1 MPKFND
7 LTVQRLGS
15 WLVIE
20 RAENN
25 GIVTQWLCR
34 CSCGEERI
42 VRAMHLVSG
51 ASQSCGCAR
60 EPVIMHGGAVGEFTK
75 KYKTW
80 RSIRRRTEN
89 PKSPDAHIYH
99 GLLYDKWQ
107 DFAAFDRDVPDP
119 PDASLT
125 IERIKNERG
134 YEPGNVRWASAAEQH
149 RNQSNCRP
157 IEFNGRTQLLSDWAK
172 EIGIGVP
179 GLRGRI
185 ERHGVE
191 VALTMPYKEK
201 NRGK

>member
-7 LTVQRLGS
+7 LTGQLLGS

-60 EPVIMHGGAVGEFTK
+60 EPVIKHGAAVNGEFTK
-75 KYKTW
+75 KYRTW
-80 RSIRRRTEN
+80 RSIRNRTEN
-89 PKSPDAHIYH
+89 PNNKDA
-99 GLLYDKWQ
+99 WQ

-119 PDASLT
+119 PDDALS

-134 YEPGNVRWASAAEQH
+134 YEPGNVRWATPAEQH

-191 VALTMPYKEK
+191 VALTMPYKER
-201 NRGK
+201 NRGT